1 MMNGVNYIPPDPGGI
16 FSDVSTSYWGAK
28 WIEAA
33 YIAGLI
39 PACVTAPELQFCPDA
54 PLDRAMAAFMMVE
67 AKGE

>member
-1 MMNGVNYIPPDPGGI
+1 MMNGANYIPPDPTGI
-16 FSDVSTSYWGAK
+16 FSDVSTSFWGAK

-39 PACVTAPELQFCPDA
+39 PACETASELQFCPDA